1 MQKTI
6 PQLLAVVR
14 ALSDQRF
21 LSYERFREK
30 VTFQKREFAFSWF
43 FLCFSVVSHLTEI
56 AHGSIWDNSE
66 HFGETQSVQAAKTDW
81 E

>member
-14 ALSDQRF
+14 ALSDQQF

-30 VTFQKREFAFSWF
+30 VTFQKRKFAFSCF
-43 FLCFSVVSHLTEI
+43 FLCFSVVANLTEI
-56 AHGSIWDNSE
+56 TPGSICDNSE
-66 HFGETQSVQAAKTDW
+66 HFGENHILVKTRVYGF
-81 E
+81 

>member
-21 LSYERFREK
+21 LSYEHFREEIIFRK
-30 VTFQKREFAFSWF
+30 CEFAFSCF
-43 FLCFSVVSHLTEI
+43 FLCFSVVAHLTEI
-56 AHGSIWDNSE
+56 TPGSICDNSE
-66 HFGETQSVQAAKTDW
+66 QFGENQSALESMVSKQ
-81 E
+81 